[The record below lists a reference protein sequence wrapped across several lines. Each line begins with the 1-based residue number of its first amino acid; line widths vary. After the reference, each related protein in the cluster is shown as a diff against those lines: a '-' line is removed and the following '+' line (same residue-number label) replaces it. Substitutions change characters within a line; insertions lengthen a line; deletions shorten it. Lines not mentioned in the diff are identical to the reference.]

1 MLSFSHPYFRQGD
14 FELASKMTC
23 SGPGSASN
31 RTTRLFKSPPG
42 SNVVLRST
50 GVDLMV
56 GATYPTATGGYQET
70 EAINTSMN
78 SSSTFVDLSAT
89 VSVDV
94 MGQHRRRVFCE
105 SSLGIRR
112 DPVLLSMFGN
122 GGGVTRNSSG
132 VLLGRVST
140 VESDSH
146 LYQAPYHHHDPCHRS
161 GGLQNRNTGMD
172 SQHISALSSY
182 FSTSIPFNSM
192 CDIFLVWIPHI
203 VPSSSNH

>member
-1 MLSFSHPYFRQGD
+1 
-14 FELASKMTC
+14 
-23 SGPGSASN
+23 
-31 RTTRLFKSPPG
+31 
-42 SNVVLRST
+42 
-50 GVDLMV
+50 
-56 GATYPTATGGYQET
+56 
-70 EAINTSMN
+70 
-78 SSSTFVDLSAT
+78 
-89 VSVDV
+89 